1 MVKKKLFL
9 IDAYALIFRAYYAF
23 IKNPIIN
30 SKGFET
36 SAILGFFNSIFEIKR
51 KEKPDYLSVVFDKGG
66 SQDRSAIYE
75 EYKSNRTATPEVILE
90 SVPYIYK
97 ILNGL
102 GITTLDLEGYE
113 ADDIIGT
120 VAKNAEK
127 NGFEVYMVTPDKDF
141 AQLVSENIF
150 LYKPAR
156 FGNGIEIMGVNEVNE
171 KFEIDNPIKVIDYL
185 GMMGDS
191 VDNIPG
197 IPGVGDKTAKKFIKD
212 YGSIEG
218 LYKNTQDLKGKL
230 REKVEENQDL
240 AMLSKK
246 LATIITNVPIN
257 YELENLKI
265 SEPSNEIIIS
275 TFDELEF
282 KRLKENYFKV
292 FHQSD
297 ENDEIKENK
306 AGEKLNINFITQH
319 ISGKT
324 GISILKQK
332 IKEQKALGINIK
344 YYEDNLCLSLC
355 WSKASTYHIKVKSS
369 ETRELLDSF
378 RNLFEGDKKKI
389 VFNQKSISK
398 ILYKNGM
405 KMNNFFD
412 IKIGSYL
419 AYPGSRNDFNSIL
432 KFNTQIDLGEDEF
445 EDIDNVYYYPELFEK
460 INKNLKEKNLYHLL
474 EEIENPLSNVL
485 MKMEYEGIRL
495 DLDLINEIKEI
506 FEIEIHKLEVKIFE
520 ISEIEFNIAYPKQL
534 GEILFEKLA
543 LESKPKKTKTGQ
555 YSTSEETLSKLAKKH
570 DFVNLILE
578 WRSLQK
584 LLTTY
589 VYSLPKQIDQ
599 HSNRIHT
606 EFNQTLTTTGRLSSI
621 NPNLQNIPIRTKKGK
636 LIRKC
641 FTPRDKNYTLL
652 CADYSQIE
660 LRIIASLSGDTNMKA
675 AFINNED
682 IHTSTAARV
691 FNINIDEVNEEQ
703 RRNAKIVNF
712 GIIYGVSAF
721 GLSNQTGLSRSESK
735 EIIDNYFKSYPKL
748 KEYMNNQISFAREKG
763 YVETILKRKRY
774 LPEINSRN
782 AILRSSAERNAI
794 NTPVQ
799 GSAADIIKLSMIRID
814 NEFEKRSLKSK
825 LLLQVHDEL
834 VFDVDLTEIDIVKE
848 IVTNNMENTIK
859 IDVPLK
865 VDIGNGDN
873 WLVAH

>member
-1 MVKKKLFL
+1 MSKKKLFL

-23 IKNPIIN
+23 IKNPVVN

-36 SAILGFFNSIFEIKR
+36 SAILGFFNSIFDIKR
-51 KEKPDYLSVVFDKGG
+51 REKPEYLSVVFDKGG
-66 SQDRSAIYE
+66 STDRSAIYS
-75 EYKSNRTATPEVILE
+75 EYKSNRSATPEVILD
-90 SVPYIYK
+90 SVPYIYS

-141 AQLVSENIF
+141 AQLVTENIF

-156 FGNGIEIMGVNEVNE
+156 FGNGIEIMGIDEVNK
-171 KFEIDNPIKVIDYL
+171 KFEIDSPIKVIDYL

-218 LYKNTQDLKGKL
+218 LYENTHELKGKL
-230 REKVEENQDL
+230 KEKVQENHNL

-246 LATIITNVPIN
+246 LATIITDVPIE
-257 YELENLKI
+257 YELEKLKI
-265 SEPSNEIIIS
+265 SKPLSEQIIS
-275 TFDELEF
+275 IFDELEF
-282 KRLKENYFKV
+282 KRLKESYFKL
-292 FHQSD
+292 F
-297 ENDEIKENK
+297 NDSNLKTENK
-306 AGEKLNINFITQH
+306 QAQIIDQNPTNFITQQ
-319 ISGKT
+319 ISGVK

-332 IKEQKALGINIK
+332 IKESKLFAFDIK
-344 YYEDNLCLSLC
+344 FYENYVYLCFC
-355 WSKASTYHIKVKSS
+355 WSTSSTYFVKVEREECEDLLKSLQNIFES
-369 ETRELLDSF
+369 EI
-378 RNLFEGDKKKI
+378 KKI
-389 VFNQKSISK
+389 VFDHKATSK
-398 ILYKNGM
+398 ILHNYNIKI
-405 KMNNFFD
+405 NNFFD

-419 AYPGSRNDFNSIL
+419 ISPGARNDFKAILSLNS
-432 KFNTQIDLGEDEF
+432 NIDINDDELNL
-445 EDIDNVYYYPELFEK
+445 ENVYYYEGLFLK
-460 INKNLKEKNLYHLL
+460 INQELKEKNLLPLL
-474 EEIENPLSNVL
+474 NEVENPLSSIL
-485 MKMEYEGIRL
+485 MKMEHEGIRL
-495 DLDLINEIKEI
+495 NSNLILDIK
-506 FEIEIHKLEVKIFE
+506 KIFE
-520 ISEIEFNIAYPKQL
+520 NEIQKLETEIFKLSRVEFNIASPKQL
-534 GEILFEKLA
+534 GEILFEKLTI
-543 LESKPKKTKTGQ
+543 ESNPKKTKTGQ
-555 YSTSEETLSKLAKKH
+555 YSTSEDTLLKLAKKH
-570 DFVNLILE
+570 EIVKFILE

-589 VYSLPKQIDQ
+589 VYSLPKQIDPN
-599 HSNRIHT
+599 SNKIHT
-606 EFNQTLTTTGRLSSI
+606 EFNQTLTTTGRLSSV
-621 NPNLQNIPIRTKKGK
+621 NPNLQNIPIRTERGK

-641 FTPRDKNYTLL
+641 FIPRDENYTLL

-660 LRIIASLSGDTNMKA
+660 LRIIAFLSGDSNMKN

-721 GLSNQTGLSRSESK
+721 GLSNQTNLTRGESK

-748 KEYMNNQISFAREKG
+748 KEYMSNQISYAREKG
-763 YVETILKRKRY
+763 FVETILGRKRY
-774 LPEINSRN
+774 IPEINSRN

-799 GSAADIIKLSMIRID
+799 GSAADIIKLSMIKID
-814 NEFEKRSLKSK
+814 NEFEKKSLKSK

-834 VFDVDLTEIDIVKE
+834 VFDVHLTELDIVKQ
-848 IVTNNMENTIK
+848 IVSSNMENAIQ

-865 VDIGNGDN
+865 VDIGHGDN

>member
-1 MVKKKLFL
+1 MSKKKLFL

-23 IKNPIIN
+23 IKNPVVN

-36 SAILGFFNSIFEIKR
+36 SAILGFFNSIFDIKR
-51 KEKPDYLSVVFDKGG
+51 REKPEYLSVVFDKGG
-66 SQDRSAIYE
+66 STDRSAIYS
-75 EYKSNRTATPEVILE
+75 EYKSNRSATPEVILD
-90 SVPYIYK
+90 SVPYIYS

-141 AQLVSENIF
+141 AQLVTENIF

-156 FGNGIEIMGVNEVNE
+156 FGNGIEIMGIDEVNK
-171 KFEIDNPIKVIDYL
+171 KFEIDSPIKVIDYL

-218 LYKNTQDLKGKL
+218 LYENTHELKGKL
-230 REKVEENQDL
+230 KEKVQENHNL

-246 LATIITNVPIN
+246 LATIITDVPIE
-257 YELENLKI
+257 YELEKLKI
-265 SEPSNEIIIS
+265 SKPLSEQIIS
-275 TFDELEF
+275 IFDELEF
-282 KRLKENYFKV
+282 KRLKESYFKL
-292 FHQSD
+292 F
-297 ENDEIKENK
+297 NDSNLKTENK
-306 AGEKLNINFITQH
+306 QAQIIDQNPTNFITQQ
-319 ISGKT
+319 ISGVK

-332 IKEQKALGINIK
+332 IKESKLFAFDIK
-344 YYEDNLCLSLC
+344 FYENYVYLCFC
-355 WSKASTYHIKVKSS
+355 WSTSSTYFVKVEREECEDLLKSLQNIFES
-369 ETRELLDSF
+369 EI
-378 RNLFEGDKKKI
+378 KKI
-389 VFNQKSISK
+389 VFDHKATSK
-398 ILYKNGM
+398 ILHNYNIKI
-405 KMNNFFD
+405 NNFFD

-419 AYPGSRNDFNSIL
+419 ISPGARNDFKAILSLNS
-432 KFNTQIDLGEDEF
+432 NIDINDDELNL
-445 EDIDNVYYYPELFEK
+445 ENVYYYEGLFLK
-460 INKNLKEKNLYHLL
+460 INQELKEKNLLPLL
-474 EEIENPLSNVL
+474 NEVENPLSSIL
-485 MKMEYEGIRL
+485 MKMEHEGIRL
-495 DLDLINEIKEI
+495 NSNLILDIK
-506 FEIEIHKLEVKIFE
+506 KIFE
-520 ISEIEFNIAYPKQL
+520 NEIQKLETEIFKLSRVEFNIASPKQL
-534 GEILFEKLA
+534 GEILFEKLTI
-543 LESKPKKTKTGQ
+543 ESNPKKTKTGQ
-555 YSTSEETLSKLAKKH
+555 YSTSEDTLLKLAKKH
-570 DFVNLILE
+570 EIVKFILE

-589 VYSLPKQIDQ
+589 VYSLPKQIDPN
-599 HSNRIHT
+599 SNKIHT
-606 EFNQTLTTTGRLSSI
+606 EFNQTLTTTGRLSSV
-621 NPNLQNIPIRTKKGK
+621 NPNLQNIPIRTERGK

-641 FTPRDKNYTLL
+641 FIPRDENYTLL

-660 LRIIASLSGDTNMKA
+660 LRIIAFLSGDSNMKN

-721 GLSNQTGLSRSESK
+721 GLSNQTNLTRGESK

-748 KEYMNNQISFAREKG
+748 KEYMSNQISYAREKG
-763 YVETILKRKRY
+763 FVETILGRKRY
-774 LPEINSRN
+774 MPEINSRN

-799 GSAADIIKLSMIRID
+799 GSAADIIKLSMIKID
-814 NEFEKRSLKSK
+814 NEFEKKSLKSK

-834 VFDVDLTEIDIVKE
+834 VFDVHLTELDIVKQ
-848 IVTNNMENTIK
+848 IVSSNMENAIQ

-865 VDIGNGDN
+865 VDIGHGDN

>member
-1 MVKKKLFL
+1 MSKKKLFL

-23 IKNPIIN
+23 IKNPVVN

-36 SAILGFFNSIFEIKR
+36 SAILGFFNSIFDIKR
-51 KEKPDYLSVVFDKGG
+51 REKPEYLSVVFDKGG
-66 SQDRSAIYE
+66 STDRSAIYS
-75 EYKSNRTATPEVILE
+75 EYKSNRSATPEVILD
-90 SVPYIYK
+90 SVPYIYS

-141 AQLVSENIF
+141 AQLVTENIF

-156 FGNGIEIMGVNEVNE
+156 FGNGIEIMGIEEVNK
-171 KFEIDNPIKVIDYL
+171 KFEIDSPIKVIDYL

-218 LYKNTQDLKGKL
+218 LYENTHELKGKL
-230 REKVEENQDL
+230 KEKVQENHNL

-246 LATIITNVPIN
+246 LATIITDVPIE
-257 YELENLKI
+257 YELEKLKI
-265 SEPSNEIIIS
+265 SKPLSEQIIS
-275 TFDELEF
+275 IFDELEF
-282 KRLKENYFKV
+282 KRLKESYFKL
-292 FHQSD
+292 F
-297 ENDEIKENK
+297 NDSNLKTENK
-306 AGEKLNINFITQH
+306 QAQIIDQNPTNFITQQ
-319 ISGKT
+319 ISGVK

-332 IKEQKALGINIK
+332 IKESKLFAFDIK
-344 YYEDNLCLSLC
+344 FYENYVYLCFC
-355 WSKASTYHIKVKSS
+355 WSTSSTYFVKVEREECEDLLKSLQNIFES
-369 ETRELLDSF
+369 EI
-378 RNLFEGDKKKI
+378 KKI
-389 VFNQKSISK
+389 VFDHKATSK
-398 ILYKNGM
+398 ILHNYNIKI
-405 KMNNFFD
+405 NNFFD

-419 AYPGSRNDFNSIL
+419 ISPGARNDFKAILSLNS
-432 KFNTQIDLGEDEF
+432 NIDINDDELNL
-445 EDIDNVYYYPELFEK
+445 ENVYYYEGLFLK
-460 INKNLKEKNLYHLL
+460 INQELKEKNLLPLL
-474 EEIENPLSNVL
+474 NEVENPLSSIL
-485 MKMEYEGIRL
+485 MKMEHEGIRL
-495 DLDLINEIKEI
+495 NSNLILDIK
-506 FEIEIHKLEVKIFE
+506 KIFE
-520 ISEIEFNIAYPKQL
+520 NEIQKLETEIFKLSRVEFNIASPKQL
-534 GEILFEKLA
+534 GEILFEKLTI
-543 LESKPKKTKTGQ
+543 ESNPKKTKTGQ
-555 YSTSEETLSKLAKKH
+555 YSTSEDTLLKLAKKH
-570 DFVNLILE
+570 EIVKFILE

-589 VYSLPKQIDQ
+589 VYSLPKQIDPN
-599 HSNRIHT
+599 SNKIHT
-606 EFNQTLTTTGRLSSI
+606 EFNQTLTTTGRLSSV
-621 NPNLQNIPIRTKKGK
+621 NPNLQNIPIRTERGK

-641 FTPRDKNYTLL
+641 FIPRDENYTLL

-660 LRIIASLSGDTNMKA
+660 LRIIAFLSGDSNMKN

-721 GLSNQTGLSRSESK
+721 GLSNQTNLTRGESK

-748 KEYMNNQISFAREKG
+748 KEYMSNQISYAREKG
-763 YVETILKRKRY
+763 FVETILGRKRY
-774 LPEINSRN
+774 IPEINSRN

-799 GSAADIIKLSMIRID
+799 GSAADIIKLSMIKID
-814 NEFEKRSLKSK
+814 NEFEKKSLKSK

-834 VFDVDLTEIDIVKE
+834 VFDVHLTELDIVKQ
-848 IVTNNMENTIK
+848 IVSSNMENAIQ

-865 VDIGNGDN
+865 VDIGHGDN

>member
-1 MVKKKLFL
+1 MSKKKLFL

-23 IKNPIIN
+23 IKNPVVN

-36 SAILGFFNSIFEIKR
+36 SAILGFFNSIFDIKR
-51 KEKPDYLSVVFDKGG
+51 REKPDYLSVVFDKGG
-66 SQDRSAIYE
+66 SADRSAIYS
-75 EYKSNRTATPEVILE
+75 EYKSNRSATPEVILN
-90 SVPYIYK
+90 SVPYIYN

-141 AQLVSENIF
+141 AQLVTENIF

-156 FGNGIEIMGVNEVNE
+156 FGNSIEIMGVDEVNK
-171 KFEIDNPIKVIDYL
+171 KFEIDAPVKVIDYL

-218 LYKNTQDLKGKL
+218 LYENTHELKGKL
-230 REKVEENQDL
+230 KEKVEENHNL

-246 LATIITNVPIN
+246 LATIITDVPIA

-265 SEPSNEIIIS
+265 SKPSSEQIIS
-275 TFDELEF
+275 IFDELEF
-282 KRLKENYFKV
+282 KRLKESYFKL
-292 FHQSD
+292 FSD
-297 ENDEIKENK
+297 SDFKTEIKQADIIDK
-306 AGEKLNINFITQH
+306 SKSNFITQK
-319 ISGKT
+319 INGKT
-324 GISILKQK
+324 GILILKQK
-332 IKEQKALGINIK
+332 IKESKLFAFDIK
-344 YYEDNLCLSLC
+344 FFDSDIYLCLC
-355 WSKASTYHIKVKSS
+355 WSTASTYFIKVERGECK
-369 ETRELLDSF
+369 E
-378 RNLFEGDKKKI
+378 LFESFKDIFESDIKKI
-389 VFNQKSISK
+389 VFNHKAISK
-398 ILYKNGM
+398 ILHNYDIKI
-405 KMNNFFD
+405 NNFFD

-419 AYPGSRNDFNSIL
+419 ISPGARNDFKAILSLNS
-432 KFNTQIDLGEDEF
+432 NIDINDDELNL
-445 EDIDNVYYYPELFEK
+445 ENVYYYEELFLK
-460 INKNLKEKNLYHLL
+460 INQELKDKNLLTLQN
-474 EEIENPLSNVL
+474 EIENPLSSVL
-485 MKMEYEGIRL
+485 MKMEYQGIRL
-495 DLDLINEIKEI
+495 DSNLISEIKEI
-506 FEIEIHKLEVKIFE
+506 FENEIQKLETEIFRV
-520 ISEIEFNIAYPKQL
+520 SGVEFNIASPKQL
-534 GEILFEKLA
+534 GEILFDRLT
-543 LESKPKKTKTGQ
+543 LESNPKKTKTGQ
-555 YSTSEETLSKLAKKH
+555 YSTSEDTLSKLAKKH
-570 DFVNLILE
+570 EIAKLILE

-589 VYSLPKQIDQ
+589 VYSLPKQIDPS
-599 HSNRIHT
+599 SNKIHT
-606 EFNQTLTTTGRLSSI
+606 EFNQTLTTTGRLSSV
-621 NPNLQNIPIRTKKGK
+621 NPNLQNIPIRTERGK
-636 LIRKC
+636 LIRKS
-641 FTPRDKNYTLL
+641 FIPSGKDYTLL

-660 LRIIASLSGDTNMKA
+660 LRIIAFLSGDSNMKN

-691 FNINIDEVNEEQ
+691 FNIDINQVNEEQ

-721 GLSNQTGLSRSESK
+721 GLSNQTNLTRGESK

-748 KEYMNNQISFAREKG
+748 KEYMSNQISFAREKG

-782 AILRSSAERNAI
+782 AMIRSSAERNAI

-799 GSAADIIKLSMIRID
+799 GSAADIIKLAMIKID
-814 NEFEKRSLKSK
+814 SELEKKSLKSK

-834 VFDVDLTEIDIVKE
+834 VFDVHLAELDIVKE
-848 IVTNNMENTIK
+848 IVSSNMENSIE
-859 IDVPLK
+859 IDIPLK
-865 VDIGNGDN
+865 VDIGHGDN

>member
-1 MVKKKLFL
+1 MLKKKLFL

-23 IKNPIIN
+23 IKNPVVN

-36 SAILGFFNSIFEIKR
+36 SAILGFFNSIFDIKR
-51 KEKPDYLSVVFDKGG
+51 REKPDYLSVVFDKGG
-66 SQDRSAIYE
+66 SKDRSTIYS
-75 EYKSNRTATPEVILE
+75 EYKSNRSATPEVILD
-90 SVPYIYK
+90 SVPYIYN

-141 AQLVSENIF
+141 AQLVTENIF

-156 FGNGIEIMGVNEVNE
+156 FGNGIEIMGIDEVNK
-171 KFEIDNPIKVIDYL
+171 KFEIDSPIKVIDYL

-218 LYKNTQDLKGKL
+218 LYENTHELKGKL
-230 REKVEENQDL
+230 KEKVEGNQNL
-240 AMLSKK
+240 AILSKK
-246 LATIITNVPIN
+246 LATIITDVPIA

-265 SEPSNEIIIS
+265 SKPINEQIIS
-275 TFDELEF
+275 IFDELEF
-282 KRLKENYFKV
+282 KRLKESYFKLFSNNDIKTEIKQTDV
-292 FHQSD
+292 ED
-297 ENDEIKENK
+297 ENRS
-306 AGEKLNINFITQH
+306 NFITQK

-324 GISILKQK
+324 GILILKQK
-332 IKEQKALGINIK
+332 IRESKLFAFDIK
-344 YYEDNLCLSLC
+344 FYENDIYLCLC
-355 WSKASTYHIKVKSS
+355 WSTASTYFIKVEKGQCK
-369 ETRELLDSF
+369 ELLNSF
-378 RNLFEGDKKKI
+378 KEIFESDIKKI
-389 VFNQKSISK
+389 VFNHKAISK
-398 ILYKNGM
+398 ILFDCDIKI
-405 KMNNFFD
+405 NNFFD

-419 AYPGSRNDFNSIL
+419 TSPGARNDFKAILSLNSNI
-432 KFNTQIDLGEDEF
+432 
-445 EDIDNVYYYPELFEK
+445 DIDDDELNLENVYYYERLFLK
-460 INKNLKEKNLYHLL
+460 INQDLKEKNLLTLL
-474 EEIENPLSNVL
+474 DEIENPLSNIL
-485 MKMEYEGIRL
+485 MKMEHQGIRL
-495 DLDLINEIKEI
+495 DSNLISEIKEI
-506 FEIEIHKLEVKIFE
+506 FENEIQKLETEIFRV
-520 ISEIEFNIAYPKQL
+520 SGVEFNIASPKQL
-534 GEILFEKLA
+534 GEILFERLS
-543 LESKPKKTKTGQ
+543 LESNPKKTKTGQ
-555 YSTSEETLSKLAKKH
+555 YSTSEDTLSKLAKKH
-570 DFVNLILE
+570 EIAKLILE

-589 VYSLPKQIDQ
+589 VYSLPKQIDPN
-599 HSNRIHT
+599 SNKIHT

-621 NPNLQNIPIRTKKGK
+621 NPNLQNIPIRTERGK
-636 LIRKC
+636 LIRKS
-641 FTPRDKNYTLL
+641 FIPSDENYTLL

-660 LRIIASLSGDTNMKA
+660 LRIIAFLSGDANMKN

-691 FNINIDEVNEEQ
+691 FNINVNEVNEEQ

-721 GLSNQTGLSRSESK
+721 GLSNQTNLTRVESK

-748 KEYMNNQISFAREKG
+748 KEYMSNQISYARENG
-763 YVETILKRKRY
+763 YVETILKRRRY

-799 GSAADIIKLSMIRID
+799 GSAADIIKLAMIKID
-814 NEFEKRSLKSK
+814 SEIEKKSLKSK
-825 LLLQVHDEL
+825 LILQVHDEL
-834 VFDVDLTEIDIVKE
+834 VFDVHLPELNIVKE
-848 IVTNNMENTIK
+848 IVSYNMENAIQ

-865 VDIGNGDN
+865 VDIGYGDN